1 MSKKTPGAPKEVA
14 NYQPRVT
21 SSRSTYVMIGVA
33 VAVAALIIGG
43 LVWNNTRSYPPVDD
57 KVLAEN
63 AAFIVGDA
71 NVQDSAKVV
80 TVDVFEDFTCPA
92 CKQFEGQSGAALAAA
107 VQAGQMRV
115 RYHLLTFMDEKSP
128 SGDYSSRG
136 AGAILCLAR
145 GGDSVQVFNRLH
157 AELFAKAGGD
167 SDPDNAAIAV
177 MAAQAGASE
186 ATQKCIADGAQVD
199 AAKKMADA
207 SRTQLANSN
216 EGKVAT
222 PTVLVAGEAVE
233 GIMDGDAWIANLI
246 TGGPSN

>member
-1 MSKKTPGAPKEVA
+1 MSKKTPGAPKEIA
-14 NYQPRVT
+14 DYQPRAT
-21 SSRSTYVMIGVA
+21 SSRSTYIMIGVA

-43 LVWNNTRSYPPVDD
+43 FVWSNTRSYPPVDD

-63 AAFIVGDA
+63 AAFIVGPQDA
-71 NVQDSAKVV
+71 KV

-92 CKQFEGQSGAALAAA
+92 CKQFEGQSGTALAAA
-107 VQAGQMRV
+107 VQAGQLRV

-233 GIMDGDAWIANLI
+233 GIMDGDAWIAKLI